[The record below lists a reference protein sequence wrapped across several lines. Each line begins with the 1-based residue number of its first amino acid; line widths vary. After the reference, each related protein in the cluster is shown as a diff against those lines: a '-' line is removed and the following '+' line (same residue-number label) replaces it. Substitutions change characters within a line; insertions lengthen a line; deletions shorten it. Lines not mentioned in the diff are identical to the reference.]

1 MIYQNSKLLKIV
13 FNRYNL
19 RIGSKINY
27 KVLNEISEYEKI
39 EIKDLLCLLQ
49 INYNT
54 YYKLRKNSK
63 AYTRIKL
70 NKYEYSIDDKLEKK
84 GEITKYEF
92 YRIQDDWQIKR
103 DTLIRILG
111 ASKYQYNKMNK
122 DDTYKMR
129 IINIKIKHIV
139 DLIKLDLKYLDKRN
153 EKYYTKVEINYY
165 CKQRGISLEM
175 FLKYYSIN
183 LRHYKF
189 NKLAIEKSDKG
200 LWMNDVEMFLPQEF
214 AEVNYLNLNRKCE
227 KLAKIKAKEWNCE
240 HLVEDFFRVG
250 SDKIIMGGLI
260 VKKFYFD
267 LQIVYNILMVKA
279 KYAMLNYYKKH
290 QNKYIYFDKYEKK
303 YSDHLNI
310 LRDEKNDPQIKYV

>member
-13 FNRYNL
+13 FNRYKL
-19 RIGSKINY
+19 KIGAKVNY
-27 KVLNEISEYEKI
+27 KLLNEISEHEKI
-39 EIKDLLCLLQ
+39 QIKDLLCLLQ
-49 INYNT
+49 ISYNT
-54 YYKLRKNSK
+54 YYKLRKHSK
-63 AYTRIKL
+63 AYTKIKL

-139 DLIKLDLKYLDKRN
+139 DLIKLDLKYVDKRD
-153 EKYYTKVEINYY
+153 EKYYTKVEIDYY
-165 CKQRGISLEM
+165 CKQRGVSLEM

-183 LRHYKF
+183 IKHYKF

-200 LWMNDVEMFLPQEF
+200 LWINDVEMMLPTEF
-214 AEVNYLNLNRKCE
+214 AEENYPNLNKRCE
-227 KLAKIKAKEWNCE
+227 RLARIKAKEWNCPN
-240 HLVEDFFRVG
+240 LTDDFFRVG

-267 LQIVYNILMVKA
+267 LQIIYNILMVKA
-279 KYAMLNYYKKH
+279 KYAMLTYYKKH
-290 QNKYIYFDKYEKK
+290 QNKYIYYDKYEGN
-303 YSDHLNI
+303 YIDHLSI
-310 LRDEKNDPQIKYV
+310 LKDSKIEL